1 MSTSSHLGM
10 RIAFVAVAIV
20 LWFWT
25 QRLVSAKAPVKTGV
39 GDRLHDWS
47 APLHGKRPVGSPY
60 SKRAEA
66 SKVTGWKFYERK

>member
-1 MSTSSHLGM
+1 MGKNARRLVGPLTPIMSTSSHLGM

-25 QRLVSAKAPVKTGV
+25 QRLVSAKAPVKNGV

-47 APLHGKRPVGSPY
+47 APLH
-60 SKRAEA
+60 A
-66 SKVTGWKFYERK
+66 